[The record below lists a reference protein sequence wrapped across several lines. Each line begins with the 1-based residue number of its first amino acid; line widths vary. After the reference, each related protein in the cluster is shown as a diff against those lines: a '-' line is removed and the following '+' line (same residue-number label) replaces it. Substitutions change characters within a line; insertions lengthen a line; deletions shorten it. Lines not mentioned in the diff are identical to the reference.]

1 MISMIHEGEEGMNQ
15 IGEASPARNLDR
27 DEVRRSMGEANS
39 SMKKSVR
46 SSLSAMSQ
54 SNMMKKVTAE
64 ERGMTYG
71 KKVSGSGRDEG
82 LRRSLKVDFS
92 YGPSDALK
100 DISAI
105 ISNKE
110 SVPKS
115 SKINSNPPSK
125 ESKPQSSQPPNNSQ
139 QNNE

>member
-1 MISMIHEGEEGMNQ
+1 
-15 IGEASPARNLDR
+15 
-27 DEVRRSMGEANS
+27 
-39 SMKKSVR
+39 
-46 SSLSAMSQ
+46 
-54 SNMMKKVTAE
+54 
-64 ERGMTYG
+64 MTYG
-71 KKVSGSGRDEG
+71 KKISGSGRDEG

-115 SKINSNPPSK
+115 SKINNNPTSK
-125 ESKPQSSQPPNNSQ
+125 
-139 QNNE
+139 